1 MSPKY
6 VYFFGNGSADGRS
19 DMKHLLGG
27 KGANLAEMT
36 NLGIPVPP
44 GFTVT
49 TEVCDAYYRNNKQYP
64 NGLVKE
70 IEQNLSR
77 LEKLMGA
84 KLGDPNNPLLVSVRS
99 GAAAS
104 MPGMMDTVL
113 NLGLTP
119 EAVAGLIKKT
129 GNERFVLDAYRRFIT
144 MFGDVV
150 MGIER
155 HYFEEI
161 LDACK
166 KKARVKSD
174 TELTSEQLKKIVEAF
189 KSVYK
194 KKTREDFPTDPKTQL
209 WKAIDA
215 VFASWNNPRAVKYRQ
230 LYEIKGLLG
239 TAVNIQAM
247 VFGNMGNHSATGV
260 CFTRNPSTGE
270 NKFYGEFLIN
280 AQGEDVVAGIRT
292 PEPIANLEKEM
303 PAVYKQL
310 VTYKNTLE
318 NHFKDVQD
326 IEFTIQEN
334 RLFML
339 QTRTGKRTTQAAV
352 KIAVDM
358 VREGLI
364 DKKIAIARIN
374 PSDLDQLL
382 HPTFDPRA
390 KKEIIATGLPASP
403 GAATGR
409 VVFNAEDAEKWV
421 HDKKEKVI
429 LVRKETSPE
438 DIGGMHVS
446 KGILTTRGGMT
457 SHAAVVARGMGK
469 CCVAGCG
476 ALLVD
481 YKNQTFKANGKVV
494 KKGDYISI
502 DGSTGEVMLGMVPT
516 VEPGLSGDFATLMQ
530 WADEVRKLKIRTNA
544 DTPADAKK
552 ARELG
557 AEGIGLCR
565 TEHMFFGENRIDSV
579 RQMILSA
586 PDVKMLKT
594 KITGLEKEL
603 QKDTN
608 DRKDKIK
615 KELTRAQKE
624 LKGPMN
630 LYASA
635 LKKLL
640 PMQRRDF
647 EQIFT
652 AMNGLPVTIRLIDPP
667 LHEFLPQEK
676 RNQREMAKQMKI
688 SLKDVEEKVSAL
700 HELNPMLGLR
710 GCRLGITYP
719 EICDMQTCAIIEAAC
734 TVKKKGVTVY
744 PEIMLPIISTE
755 QEFNLLKDRIQRIAK
770 DVMQKK
776 NTQIEYM
783 IGTMI
788 ELPRAALIADKIAKQ
803 AEFFSFGTNDLTQTT
818 FGFSRDDV
826 GSFVPEYLEKGILEK
841 DPFQVIDRE
850 GVGQLVEIGI
860 KKGRSTRPQ
869 LKVGICGEHGGDPQT
884 ILFCHTVGMNY
895 VSCSPF
901 RVPIARL
908 AAAQASLQQP
918 VSQATV

>member
-6 VYFFGNGSADGRS
+6 VYFFGNGSADGRA

-44 GFTVT
+44 GFTIT
-49 TEVCDAYYRNNKQYP
+49 TEVCDAYYKNNQRYP
-64 NGLVKE
+64 KGLAE
-70 IEQNLSR
+70 EMGQNLSR

-119 EAVAGLIKKT
+119 DAVNVLIKKT
-129 GNERFVLDAYRRFIT
+129 GNERFVWDAYRRFIT

-150 MGIER
+150 MGVER

-161 LDACK
+161 LDTYK
-166 KKARVKSD
+166 KKARVKND
-174 TELTSEQLKKIVEAF
+174 TELTTDQLKKIVEEF
-189 KSVYK
+189 KAVYK
-194 KKTREDFPTDPKTQL
+194 KETRENFPNDPKVQL
-209 WKAIDA
+209 QKAIDA
-215 VFASWNNPRAVKYRQ
+215 VFSSWNNPRAVKYRQ

-239 TAVNIQAM
+239 TAVNVQAM

-292 PEPIANLEKEM
+292 PEPIVNLEREM
-303 PAVYKQL
+303 PDVYALL
-310 VTYKNTLE
+310 VKYKNTLE
-318 NHFKDVQD
+318 KHFRDVQD

-339 QTRTGKRTTQAAV
+339 QTRNGKRTTQAAV

-358 VREGLI
+358 VKERLI
-364 DKKIAIARIN
+364 DKKTAISRIN
-374 PSDLDQLL
+374 PNELDQLL
-382 HPTFDPRA
+382 HPTFDPKA
-390 KKEIIATGLPASP
+390 KKDVVAVGLPASP
-403 GAATGR
+403 GAATGK
-409 VVFNAEDAEKWV
+409 VVFSAEDAEKLAE
-421 HDKKEKVI
+421 KKEKVI

-446 KGILTTRGGMT
+446 RGILTTRGGMT

-476 ALLVD
+476 ALHVD
-481 YKNQTFKANGKVV
+481 YKSQTFMVGSKVV

-502 DGSTGEVMLGMVPT
+502 DGSTGEVMLGQVTTIDPR
-516 VEPGLSGDFATLMQ
+516 LSGDFAVLME
-530 WADEVRKLKIRTNA
+530 WADGIRKLKVRTNA

-579 RQMILSA
+579 RQMILSS
-586 PDVKMLKT
+586 PDVKNLKA
-594 KITGLEKEL
+594 KIAGIEKEL
-603 QKDTN
+603 AKATN
-608 DRKDKIK
+608 NKTNGIK
-615 KELTRAQKE
+615 KELTRAKKE
-624 LKGPMN
+624 LKEPLS
-630 LYASA
+630 LYISA

-640 PMQRRDF
+640 PMQRHDF

-652 AMNGLPVTIRLIDPP
+652 TMDGLPVTIRLLDPP
-667 LHEFLPQEK
+667 LHEFLPQEEY
-676 RNQREMAKQMKI
+676 NQKEMAKQMKI
-688 SLKDVEEKVSAL
+688 SLKEVQDKVSAL
-700 HELNPMLGLR
+700 HELNPMLGHR
-710 GCRLGITYP
+710 GCRLGVTYP
-719 EICDMQTCAIIEAAC
+719 EIYDMQVQAIVEAAC
-734 TVKKKGVTVY
+734 NVKKKGVTVY

-755 QEFNLLKDRIQRIAK
+755 QEFDILKDDVHRIAK
-770 DVMQKK
+770 EVMKK
-776 NTQIEYM
+776 KGMKVEYM
-783 IGTMI
+783 VGTMI
-788 ELPRAALIADKIAKQ
+788 ELPRAALIADKIAKH
-803 AEFFSFGTNDLTQTT
+803 AEFFSFGTNDLTQMT

-826 GSFVPEYLEKGILEK
+826 GSFVPDYIEKGILEK
-841 DPFQVIDRE
+841 DPFQILDQE

-860 KKGRSTRPQ
+860 KRGRSTRPE
-869 LKVGICGEHGGDPQT
+869 LKVGICGEHGGNPQT
-884 ILFCHTVGMNY
+884 VAFCHKVGMNY